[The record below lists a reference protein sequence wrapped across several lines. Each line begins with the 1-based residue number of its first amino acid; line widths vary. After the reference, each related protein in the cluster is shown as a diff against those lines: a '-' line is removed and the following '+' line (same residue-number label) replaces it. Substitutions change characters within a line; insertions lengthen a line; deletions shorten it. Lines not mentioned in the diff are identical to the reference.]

1 MIGWHILKKKKIPWS
16 NKNCSTPPRHW
27 VTVSRFFQ
35 LHQVLQRQRRLR
47 RLPARQHRHRG
58 RGGPGGEASLP
69 LRRHESHRYVIR
81 RRCYRRFSIVTVGFV
96 EWFREKIC
104 VCASAETA
112 ESAVQQ
118 HIDPQWRSDLWE
130 KTSILGPP
138 TTAPRWCK
146 KKLALAIDGI

>member
-69 LRRHESHRYVIR
+69 LRRHESHRYVICR
-81 RRCYRRFSIVTVGFV
+81 RRYRRFSIVTVGFV
-96 EWFREKIC
+96 WMISWKNLCLCLCRDSRERC
-104 VCASAETA
+104 SAAHRPSVE
-112 ESAVQQ
+112 ERPLREDVHPWSPN
-118 HIDPQWRSDLWE
+118 HR
-130 KTSILGPP
+130 
-138 TTAPRWCK
+138 TTMV
-146 KKLALAIDGI
+146 